1 MATLSTNIQ
10 YLKGVGEKRARLY
23 ARLGITTIGDLLNHY
38 PRDYI
43 DFSHPSSITG
53 APTTGRAPS
62 ALRLQ
67 LKRRS
72 RGSGRG
78 FLCLRSWLRMGK
90 ATCLS
95 LFFNTKYTAAALK
108 EEETYLFYGR
118 VSGRIGRREMSS
130 PLVFADDPTFSFFP
144 VYPLT
149 EGLSSK
155 MIAANVRQAL
165 ALTEGLDRDLL
176 LPPSKKPMG
185 FAAVGRRWNPST
197 FPPMKRPLPERV
209 NG

>member
-95 LFFNTKYTAAALK
+95 LFSTQ
-108 EEETYLFYGR
+108 
-118 VSGRIGRREMSS
+118 SIRR
-130 PLVFADDPTFSFFP
+130 L
-144 VYPLT
+144 
-149 EGLSSK
+149 
-155 MIAANVRQAL
+155 R
-165 ALTEGLDRDLL
+165 
-176 LPPSKKPMG
+176 SKK
-185 FAAVGRRWNPST
+185 
-197 FPPMKRPLPERV
+197 KRPICFMAESPGGSAGGRCPPPWCLQTIPHSPFSQSIR
-209 NG
+209 